1 MRSALVLILALILPG
16 SAFAEKLET
25 GYHSFE
31 AEASFEDV
39 EFNLENAVV
48 DRGLV
53 VNYKGFLNAMLERT
67 AEVALADG
75 ANYKSPYL
83 NAIYLHFCSATL
95 THQAIEADIENIAI
109 CPYVMYA
116 YELRATPGTVTVG
129 YRRPIASNSEAS
141 QKAFAK
147 IEKLLSGIAK
157 EALE

>member
-1 MRSALVLILALILPG
+1 MRSILCLLFALMLASP
-16 SAFAEKLET
+16 AFAEKLET

-39 EFNLENAVV
+39 EFNLENAII
-48 DRGLV
+48 DHGLV
-53 VNYKGFLNAMLERT
+53 VNYKGLLNAMLERT

-83 NAIYLHFCSATL
+83 NAIYLHFCSAAL
-95 THQAIEADIENIAI
+95 THKAIEADIENIAI

-116 YELRATPGTVTVG
+116 YELRATPGKVTVG
-129 YRRPIASNSEAS
+129 YRRPIASNTEAS
-141 QKAFAK
+141 KKAFAK
-147 IEKLLSGIAK
+147 IEKLLSEVAK

>member
-1 MRSALVLILALILPG
+1 MRSVLILILALILPG
-16 SAFAEKLET
+16 AAFAEKLET

-31 AEASFEDV
+31 AETSFEDV
-39 EFNLENAVV
+39 EFNLENAII
-48 DRGLV
+48 DHGLV

-83 NAIYLHFCSATL
+83 NAIYMHFCSAAL
-95 THQAIEADIENIAI
+95 THEAVKADIENIAI

-116 YELRATPGTVTVG
+116 YELRATPGKVTVG
-129 YRRPIASNSEAS
+129 YRRPIANNSEAS
-141 QKAFAK
+141 KKAFAK
-147 IEKLLSGIAK
+147 IEKLLSDIAK